1 MYSRLLG
8 TRPHGTLHGIARARP
23 AGCDAP
29 SDACGWRAESLWPGS
44 RGTACLRRKK
54 KHSRVAAAREQ
65 PTALGSL
72 DTPRLCVNNMRGINE
87 TQEEEVGVTLRE
99 RTLVQRVTN
108 NIGSLGPHDLCCVIK
123 VGKKNSIFGRLSDV
137 AGGGPIGTFHYV
149 CGADLGSV
157 AAVAAYFY
165 DLVQRQETTTLWEGG
180 MHRVVTGGTMSIWN
194 AFQHVDLRVE
204 FQVPGKTKVYVVD
217 VNNGKTYPPTE
228 DMWRECRV
236 SSILRSMELF
246 RRKTMVTATPVEM
259 RESAFRTF
267 NPVATRE
274 KMLNFLEDVMP
285 LFGES
290 ARLGSVSN
298 LLSPDELPA
307 AGQLA
312 VHIFL
317 LMAGRGQHGDAV
329 EFFGKLAVDHPLVVV
344 YIAALCQE
352 MGEVKRGMN
361 ILCASVAQPGRKS
374 DPLYSPMLA
383 AQMMLLLDDGAEQSI
398 ALGPAK
404 RAAYTIDL
412 GKRLVT
418 MRPYSYSAWMLLA
431 RAHACAGD
439 FPQALLALNTA
450 PLRFSDHAV
459 SILKKDP
466 SKLALSGWVFDYAWA
481 QGGMEGKWREQF
493 SIDHFVSLNLAAY
506 DLLVMIESK
515 LGWNEFLA
523 LRNSVFLVA
532 AGSDDESEGESEA
545 EEAGE
550 INVAEE
556 QRTGATKLSIESS
569 LQNEVSELAMP
580 KESEQTTSVDD
591 EVECNTAVAISGN
604 SREGRSS
611 SNEEATPN
619 IDEGAGLKREEEMG
633 ATEDD
638 VAKNDSDSSNT
649 LRTIYVGPPPL
660 TRFAGRPRPCQP
672 ALDALISALHK
683 DLSQFNVWVTQQSEK
698 DFHEGTIV
706 TDGNTGNASDESGT
720 DGSEDEQDGVKG
732 DEGEVQHSGEDSG
745 DDADESS
752 NDEDGS
758 SERSEDE
765 NDSNNSSDMAD
776 SSSDDASDSEEGD
789 EDEERALTRGI
800 RLDEVPRTKEGKE
813 AHRMLRMGYLL
824 CRLKY
829 YDLAFSLLHKCVGL
843 AYSLDAWLA
852 IALLAT
858 HQPQLLKDDLN
869 TALLSIVQIILSFD
883 DSFDVSS
890 LNDAHPFIRE
900 TLVHMIG
907 THGLAAVRQ
916 TTATITARFSQHA
929 ADGSIHLDTNKIR
942 AVSKCLDNA
951 LRDAVSW
958 RSRGYD
964 K

>member
-1 MYSRLLG
+1 
-8 TRPHGTLHGIARARP
+8 
-23 AGCDAP
+23 
-29 SDACGWRAESLWPGS
+29 
-44 RGTACLRRKK
+44 
-54 KHSRVAAAREQ
+54 
-65 PTALGSL
+65 
-72 DTPRLCVNNMRGINE
+72 
-87 TQEEEVGVTLRE
+87 
-99 RTLVQRVTN
+99 
-108 NIGSLGPHDLCCVIK
+108 

-274 KMLNFLEDVMP
+274 KMLSFLEDVLP
-285 LFGES
+285 LFGDS

-307 AGQLA
+307 AGKLA

-329 EFFGKLAVDHPLVVV
+329 DFFVKLAVDHPLVVV

-361 ILCASVAQPGRKS
+361 ILCASVAQPGRIS

-383 AQMMLLLDDGAEQSI
+383 AQMMLLLDDRAEQSI
-398 ALGPAK
+398 ALSPDK

-412 GKRLVT
+412 GKKLVT
-418 MRPYSYSAWMLLA
+418 MRPYSYSAWVLLA

-459 SILKKDP
+459 GILKKDP

-481 QGGMEGKWREQF
+481 QGGTEGKWREHF

-506 DLLVMIESK
+506 DLLVMMESK
-515 LGWNEFLA
+515 LGWTDFLA

-532 AGSDDESEGESEA
+532 AESEDESEGESEA
-545 EEAGE
+545 EAAGKTD
-550 INVAEE
+550 IAEE
-556 QRTGATKLSIESS
+556 QHTDATKPNVETSS
-569 LQNEVSELAMP
+569 QIGDPELAMP
-580 KESEQTTSVDD
+580 KEGEQAASVDD
-591 EVECNTAVAISGN
+591 DVECTTAVAVSGN
-604 SREGRSS
+604 NREGGS
-611 SNEEATPN
+611 SNTDETVPKS
-619 IDEGAGLKREEEMG
+619 DEGAGLIREEETG

-638 VAKNDSDSSNT
+638 TVKTDSDSTNK
-649 LRTIYVGPPPL
+649 LRTIYTGPPPL

-683 DLSQFNVWVTQQSEK
+683 DLNQFTMWVTHQSEK
-698 DFHEGTIV
+698 DFHDGATI
-706 TDGNTGNASDESGT
+706 TDDNKVNESDENGT

-732 DEGEVQHSGEDSG
+732 EEGEAQHSGEDSG

-752 NDEDGS
+752 NDEDS

-765 NDSNNSSDMAD
+765 NESSNSSDD
-776 SSSDDASDSEEGD
+776 GNSSSDDASDSEDGE
-789 EDEERALTRGI
+789 EDEEAALTRGI
-800 RLDEVPRTKEGKE
+800 RIDEVPRTKEGKE
-813 AHRMLRMGYLL
+813 AHRMLRTGYLL

-858 HQPQLLKDDLN
+858 HQPHLLKDDLN
-869 TALLSIVQIILSFD
+869 AALLSIVQIILSFD

-942 AVSKCLDNA
+942 AVSKCLENA